1 MDGLNTNEKQ
11 YAQILRLEKTISL
24 ESLLQLVFLG
34 VLSIGFICYFV
45 FRNHWTGIIFAH
57 ISALSIMG
65 FYGCL
70 AGAMARWKGYKFWKA
85 FQFGFL
91 LPIALGGISAFLLV
105 PPGERSLP
113 LGCGGWISLATGI
126 ISITVYSSLKRN
138 KKIIE
143 K

>member
-1 MDGLNTNEKQ
+1 MNSLNTNENQ
-11 YAQILRLEKTISL
+11 NAQILRLEKTISL
-24 ESLLQLVFLG
+24 ESILQLVFLG
-34 VLSIGFICYFV
+34 LLSIGFIGYFV

-57 ISALSIMG
+57 IAALSIMG

-70 AGAMARWKGYKFWKA
+70 AGAIARWKGYKFWKA
-85 FQFGFL
+85 FQIGFL
-91 LPIALGGISAFLLV
+91 LPIVLGGISAFLLV

-113 LGCGGWISLATGI
+113 LGCGGWINLATGI
-126 ISITVYSSLKRN
+126 IIITVYSSLKRN